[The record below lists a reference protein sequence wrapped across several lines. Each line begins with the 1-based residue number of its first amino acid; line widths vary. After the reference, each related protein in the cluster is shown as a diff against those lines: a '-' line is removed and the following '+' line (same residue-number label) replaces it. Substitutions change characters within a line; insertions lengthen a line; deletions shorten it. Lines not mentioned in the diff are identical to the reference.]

1 MSTTDH
7 PVSDAREAPAALS
20 FAELAAR
27 WGVTRQ
33 TLYNM
38 LESGELRSFKVRD
51 CRRVAWSEVQRIEQ
65 GEAA

>member
-1 MSTTDH
+1 MTRTDQA
-7 PVSDAREAPAALS
+7 VSAVKEAPPALS

-38 LESGELRSFKVRD
+38 LASGELRSFKVRD

>member
-1 MSTTDH
+1 MNTTTQDVSTVAET
-7 PVSDAREAPAALS
+7 PPALS
-20 FAELAAR
+20 FNELAAR

-38 LESGELRSFKVRD
+38 ISSGQLHTFKVRE

>member
-1 MSTTDH
+1 MNTTNQAVSTVEET
-7 PVSDAREAPAALS
+7 PPALS
-20 FAELAAR
+20 FNELATR

-38 LESGELRSFKVRD
+38 LESGELHTFKVRD
-51 CRRVAWSEVQRIEQ
+51 CRRVAWSEVQRIES